1 MMYVYRYR
9 SPGLLSQKEL
19 IYDEWYFASRD
30 ELNDPIDMQSKF
42 EFPANSKNIWLRV
55 IKSLWRNETWAE
67 IAANYFDSI
76 CPISVEQLLEE
87 YDKHFEE
94 VVERTFKGCEISLFD
109 VQKIEES
116 KKHLKAMLSLYE
128 PSAGYSVSLSKCN
141 NEMLMWS
148 HYAAR
153 HSGYCLIYRPIDG
166 YLNQCPDRTK
176 DTLLVSEGHAST
188 VGNRFKL
195 NEVEYENQ
203 LEAIDAFCLLP
214 ACDTGY
220 KFETEEDRIN
230 FHTKVKDQLL
240 TKNECWSSEQEVRL
254 LLPQPSKFI
263 SGESS
268 FTNFQR
274 LFYYDFSQVV
284 GIIFGARMTEQEK
297 LAIKEV
303 VNAKLKKRFRD
314 LGSSSTKKY
323 VFDFLYQQAEI
334 CSSTRDVKIID
345 QELISM
351 GEKLKTD
358 TEYYQKQLKAWK
370 EFKGITFESG
380 QYAYGAIP

>member
-1 MMYVYRYR
+1 MYVYRYR

-19 IYDEWYFASRD
+19 IYDEWYFASRE

-87 YDKHFEE
+87 YDKYFEK
-94 VVERTFKGCEISLFD
+94 VVERIFKGCEVSLFD
-109 VQKIEES
+109 LQKIEEL
-116 KKHLKAMLSLYE
+116 KKQLKAMLSLHE

-195 NEVEYENQ
+195 NKIEYANQ

-214 ACDTGY
+214 VCDTEY
-220 KFETEEDRIN
+220 KFETDEDRIN

-254 LLPQPSKFI
+254 LLPQPSKFV

-284 GIIFGARMTEQEK
+284 GIIFGARMAEQEK

-303 VNAKLKKRFRD
+303 INAKLKKRFQD
-314 LGSSSTKKY
+314 LESGSTKEY

-351 GEKLKTD
+351 GEELRND
-358 TEYYQKQLKAWK
+358 TAYYQKQLKAWK
-370 EFKGITFESG
+370 EFKGRTFESG
-380 QYAYGAIP
+380 RYAYGAIP